1 MTQTKYDRV
10 LDSAARYLEELGA
23 KRWKMIRFRTVLNH
37 VSRSGMSRRITLY
50 VETKDSLRCIAREA
64 SVTGCGMDM
73 GFHLA
78 YTVYCRLFPYV
89 KGKQQKPYQEH
100 MKHDWL

>member
-1 MTQTKYDRV
+1 MTKFDHEI
-10 LDSAARYLEELGA
+10 DDAARYLEELGA

-50 VETKDSLRCIAREA
+50 VETKYGLRCLKRD
-64 SVTGCGMDM
+64 VRVDGCGMDM

-78 YTVYCRLFPYV
+78 YNVYTRLYPYV
-89 KGKQQKPYQEH
+89 NGKQRKQYQDH